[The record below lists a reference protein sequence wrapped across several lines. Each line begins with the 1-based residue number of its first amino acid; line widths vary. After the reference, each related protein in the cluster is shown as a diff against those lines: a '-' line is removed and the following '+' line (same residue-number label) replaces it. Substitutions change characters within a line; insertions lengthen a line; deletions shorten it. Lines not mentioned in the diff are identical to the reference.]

1 MYHLKIKVGVLSYR
15 GIKTTEQKEI
25 IQITE
30 IKMSFFRKNDCK
42 RLFDMLTIM
51 MKAFKDTLN
60 HEKNQMT

>member
-1 MYHLKIKVGVLSYR
+1 MYHTKIKVGILSYR
-15 GIKTTEQKEI
+15 GTKTTEQKEI
-25 IQITE
+25 IQSKE
-30 IKMSFFRKNDCK
+30 IKMSFFGKNDCK